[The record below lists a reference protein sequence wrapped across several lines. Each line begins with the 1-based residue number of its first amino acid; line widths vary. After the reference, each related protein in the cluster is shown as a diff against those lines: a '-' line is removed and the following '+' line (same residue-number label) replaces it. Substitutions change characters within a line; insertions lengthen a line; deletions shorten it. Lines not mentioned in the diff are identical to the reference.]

1 PRRNR
6 LAAGGRSDFGPGHF
20 IPSDRLRRARLQLPL
35 GGRARHAHGPA
46 PTARRARDRQ
56 FLLGGGVGAHL
67 SRLRRGAPGATIG
80 AGDRFGAA
88 PPAVAKHRRIGAA
101 DRADQRPRP
110 ARASPGDPGFSG
122 AAPRGQRRAGSP
134 GALSRERLRNSPAG
148 GENGDHLVS
157 FARGSHG
164 QNRLS
169 QMEPRLPVS
178 AAGFALRMRLEPES
192 ETVDQKT
199 GGAVAPRNRDQPAR
213 ALGQAA
219 RSGASLAREHR
230 QHRRPRA
237 RAREGLRQTR
247 ARGTGRSRRRAPAL
261 FSRRRSGLGA
271 GRRRARA
278 CVAAFAGGPHGLRAF
293 DREQA
298 ENRAG
303 QNDFAGKSPGARQ
316 APSGHDGAGKRAD
329 HRAPM
334 RRSLQRNQRRI
345 AVAKMFFLLLLVA
358 VGARAVQL
366 QMLQG
371 EKLMKLGQ
379 RQHLKEWIVLPKRGA
394 LFDRGG
400 EPLALSMESHSVYA
414 RPHRVDNPEPLSRAL
429 AQILNLRAGEVKQK
443 LASDKPFVWIKR
455 QVSSAEA
462 EKIQT
467 LNADGI
473 GMFYEPNRYYPQGQ
487 LAGQLIGFV
496 GRDSEG
502 LEGLE
507 LKYNDYI
514 RGETGSSVTERDAL
528 GQRVLVQGVEDL
540 RIPHGSDMYLTIDTS
555 IQYAAEKELEA
566 AIAKYRAK
574 AGVAIVADPFT
585 GEILALAN
593 YPSFDPNNYARESP
607 GQRRDRAV
615 TDSFE
620 PGSTF
625 KTILA
630 AAALEEGVVGKD
642 DLFYCEMGKY
652 PYAGKIIHDTHPNG
666 WLSFS
671 KILQVSSNIGFTKV
685 AEKLKKDRY
694 YKYIEKFGF
703 GHETGID
710 LPGEVAGLVRK
721 PESWS
726 AIDLATH

>member
-1 PRRNR
+1 
-6 LAAGGRSDFGPGHF
+6 
-20 IPSDRLRRARLQLPL
+20 
-35 GGRARHAHGPA
+35 
-46 PTARRARDRQ
+46 
-56 FLLGGGVGAHL
+56 
-67 SRLRRGAPGATIG
+67 
-80 AGDRFGAA
+80 
-88 PPAVAKHRRIGAA
+88 
-101 DRADQRPRP
+101 
-110 ARASPGDPGFSG
+110 
-122 AAPRGQRRAGSP
+122 
-134 GALSRERLRNSPAG
+134 
-148 GENGDHLVS
+148 
-157 FARGSHG
+157 
-164 QNRLS
+164 
-169 QMEPRLPVS
+169 
-178 AAGFALRMRLEPES
+178 
-192 ETVDQKT
+192 
-199 GGAVAPRNRDQPAR
+199 
-213 ALGQAA
+213 
-219 RSGASLAREHR
+219 
-230 QHRRPRA
+230 
-237 RAREGLRQTR
+237 
-247 ARGTGRSRRRAPAL
+247 
-261 FSRRRSGLGA
+261 
-271 GRRRARA
+271 
-278 CVAAFAGGPHGLRAF
+278 
-293 DREQA
+293 
-298 ENRAG
+298 
-303 QNDFAGKSPGARQ
+303 
-316 APSGHDGAGKRAD
+316 
-329 HRAPM
+329 M

-345 AVAKMFFLLLLVA
+345 AAAKIMFLLLFVA

-371 EKLMKLGQ
+371 ERLMKLGQ

-400 EPLALSMESHSVYA
+400 EPLALSMESQSVYA
-414 RPHRVDNPEPLSRAL
+414 RPHRVQDPEPLSRAL
-429 AQILNLRAGEVKQK
+429 AKILNLRVVEVKQK
-443 LASDKPFVWIKR
+443 LVSEKPFVWLKR

-462 EKIQT
+462 EKIQA

-473 GMFYEPNRYYPQGQ
+473 GMFYEPNRHYPQGQ

-507 LKYNDYI
+507 LKYNEYI
-514 RGETGSSVTERDAL
+514 RGETGSSMTERDAL
-528 GQRVLVQGVEDL
+528 GRRVLVQGVEDL
-540 RIPHGSDMYLTIDTS
+540 HIPPGSDMHLTIDTS

-566 AIAKYRAK
+566 SITKYRAK

-593 YPSFDPNNYARESP
+593 YPSFDPNNYAKESAE
-607 GQRRDRAV
+607 QRRDRAV

-703 GHETGID
+703 GQETGVD
-710 LPGEVAGLVRK
+710 VPGEVAGLVRK
-721 PESWS
+721 PENWS
-726 AIDLATH
+726 AIDLATHAFGQGLSTTPIQLVMAYGAIANGGFLMRPYVARRIVSPQGEVLHENQPHVVRRVISEKTAKLLASMLRDVTSEGGTGVMANIEGFEVAGKTGTAQKADPVHGGYAAKKRVGSFVGFVPANDPRLVALVLIDEPEVNVYGGVVAAPVFRNIAQAALRRLAVAPAKAEPIPTLSNQHELPSRRPSKPAGTITVEANADATPDFVGLSLREALAKAQSLKMKLRLQGSGYVVKQSPAPGGPWNERGVLVLNLQG